1 MCSYRNIAYINHSSS
16 IQQNYINNNR
26 YGTIVFANTFS
37 KFLSESYGWGH
48 DNRNKFHLVLN
59 IYDKELKS
67 YLQESDKENQASGS
81 NSVETSS
88 EVTFESEESIL
99 IDQRMLSTLNYEP
112 ISYPFKKLKNTGL
125 KNLNRLII
133 AQLNINSL
141 RDKFHSTVRML
152 HNNIDILLISETKID
167 SSFPTAQF

>member
-1 MCSYRNIAYINHSSS
+1 MKDRLINMCSYRNIAYINHSSS

-67 YLQESDKENQASGS
+67 YLEESDKENQASGS
-81 NSVETSS
+81 NSV
-88 EVTFESEESIL
+88 
-99 IDQRMLSTLNYEP
+99 
-112 ISYPFKKLKNTGL
+112 
-125 KNLNRLII
+125 
-133 AQLNINSL
+133 
-141 RDKFHSTVRML
+141 
-152 HNNIDILLISETKID
+152 
-167 SSFPTAQF
+167 